1 MKKKILPFL
10 LLLLCMGCGAGR
22 EYQTAFFAM
31 DTYMTIQAYGSY
43 AEDAAKEAER
53 AVFALEN
60 KISRTRENTDIARL
74 NAADGEAVQISEETY
89 SILSDVKALAVPEVF
104 DPTIAAVSD
113 LWDISSGSGHIPGQE
128 EIDAMRETVSINNL
142 VLLEDSRAQLLNG
155 AKIDLGAVGK
165 GIAADQCAEILRR
178 NGVESSLVFLGGNIY
193 ALGEKPDGSA
203 WSVGIADPDNSSD
216 YIATIAVRDAS
227 VVTTG
232 DYERYFIEDGVRY
245 HHVFD
250 PVLGEPARS
259 GLRSVTVV
267 HESSMI
273 ADARS
278 TTLFVLGLEAGLR
291 YCAEHQIEAV
301 FITEDKEIYVTEG
314 LRDRFTFR
322 GEAAGYVM
330 GA

>member
-1 MKKKILPFL
+1 MLF
-10 LLLLCMGCGAGR
+10 R
-22 EYQTAFFAM
+22 
-31 DTYMTIQAYGSY
+31 S
-43 AEDAAKEAER
+43 
-53 AVFALEN
+53 
-60 KISRTRENTDIARL
+60 
-74 NAADGEAVQISEETY
+74 
-89 SILSDVKALAVPEVF
+89 
-104 DPTIAAVSD
+104 
-113 LWDISSGSGHIPGQE
+113 
-128 EIDAMRETVSINNL
+128 
-142 VLLEDSRAQLLNG
+142 
-155 AKIDLGAVGK
+155 GK